1 MAGVVSTGGG
11 VGTAGVGWP
20 GIGSIGGVVSN
31 GGGVGTAGAG
41 AAGGGLVAGG
51 LKHSAAD
58 EAVGVLVV
66 PPLGQSVRV
75 APSAVATAHIKH
87 WQCMQTGMAQVRMGE
102 LGLVLY
108 CECGCLVTS
117 CDLGHMQC
125 VLHPE
130 SAG

>member
-1 MAGVVSTGGG
+1 
-11 VGTAGVGWP
+11 VGTAGAG
-20 GIGSIGGVVSN
+20 
-31 GGGVGTAGAG
+31 AGAG

-87 WQCMQTGMAQVRMGE
+87 WQ
-102 LGLVLY
+102 
-108 CECGCLVTS
+108 S
-117 CDLGHMQC
+117 
-125 VLHPE
+125 LHDACKQAWHRSGWVSWVWFFIV
-130 SAG
+130 SAAAL